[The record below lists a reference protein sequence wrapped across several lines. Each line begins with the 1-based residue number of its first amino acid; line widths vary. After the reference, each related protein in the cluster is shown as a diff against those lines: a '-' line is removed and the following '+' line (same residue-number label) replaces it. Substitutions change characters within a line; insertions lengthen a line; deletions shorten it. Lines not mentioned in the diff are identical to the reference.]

1 MELVV
6 SQIINGISGSA
17 ELFLVAI
24 GLVIT
29 FGMLDVVNMAH
40 GEMIML
46 GAYFGCVFVNS
57 LHLPFAV
64 AVILTVI
71 ATGTYRSID
80 RTFSDKK
87 GFMVRLRR
95 HCL

>member
-46 GAYFGCVFVNS
+46 GAYFGCVFAVSYTHLTLPTNS
-57 LHLPFAV
+57 LV
-64 AVILTVI
+64 
-71 ATGTYRSID
+71 
-80 RTFSDKK
+80 
-87 GFMVRLRR
+87 
-95 HCL
+95 

>member
-46 GAYFGCVFVNS
+46 GPSSFCGGGYPDRHCN
-57 LHLPFAV
+57 
-64 AVILTVI
+64 
-71 ATGTYRSID
+71 GTYRSID

-87 GFMVRLRR
+87 DLW
-95 HCL
+95 

>member
-46 GAYFGCVFVNS
+46 GAYLDVY
-57 LHLPFAV
+57 L
-64 AVILTVI
+64 
-71 ATGTYRSID
+71 
-80 RTFSDKK
+80 
-87 GFMVRLRR
+87 
-95 HCL
+95 

>member
-40 GEMIML
+40 G
-46 GAYFGCVFVNS
+46 
-57 LHLPFAV
+57 
-64 AVILTVI
+64 
-71 ATGTYRSID
+71 
-80 RTFSDKK
+80 
-87 GFMVRLRR
+87 
-95 HCL
+95 